1 MFMFIV
7 ITISLISI
15 IIVAICISRSDKF
28 SETERVNVL
37 WYYVVGVVIFLL
49 FTAAC
54 LRDVP
59 GV

>member
-1 MFMFIV
+1 MFMFIA

-28 SETERVNVL
+28 SETERVYVL
-37 WYYVVGVVIFLL
+37 SCYVVSVVILLL

>member
-1 MFMFIV
+1 MFMFIT

-15 IIVAICISRSDKF
+15 IIVTIWSSRSDKF
-28 SETERVNVL
+28 SEAERVTVL
-37 WYYVVGVVIFLL
+37 FEYVVSVVIFLL

>member
-1 MFMFIV
+1 MFMFII

-49 FTAAC
+49 FTVAS